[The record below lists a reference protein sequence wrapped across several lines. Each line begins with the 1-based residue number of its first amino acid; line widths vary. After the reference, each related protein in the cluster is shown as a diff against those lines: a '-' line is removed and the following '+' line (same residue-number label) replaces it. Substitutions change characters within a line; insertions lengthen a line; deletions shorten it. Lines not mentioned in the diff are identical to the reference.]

1 MAGYLN
7 VLNAILPKLGM
18 LSLCRSFLRLPLT
31 SQVRENV
38 AVGSAQFL
46 LHSIL
51 EFMAD
56 KVPEKN

>member
-1 MAGYLN
+1 
-7 VLNAILPKLGM
+7 M
-18 LSLCRSFLRLPLT
+18 LSLCRSFLRPPLT
-31 SQVRENV
+31 LLVKENV

-56 KVPEKN
+56 KVPGKN

>member
-1 MAGYLN
+1 M
-7 VLNAILPKLGM
+7 
-18 LSLCRSFLRLPLT
+18 
-31 SQVRENV
+31 RENV

-56 KVPEKN
+56 KVPEKNSLLLPFLSGGTVLQTLENNFKKTAENVWK